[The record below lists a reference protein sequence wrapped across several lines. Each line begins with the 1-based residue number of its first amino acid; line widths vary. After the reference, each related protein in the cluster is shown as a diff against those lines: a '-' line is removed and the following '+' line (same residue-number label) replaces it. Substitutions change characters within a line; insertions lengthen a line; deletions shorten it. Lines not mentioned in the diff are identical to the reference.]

1 MLTSPVVSILRKAPA
16 DYGFKLPGKAV
27 FPIFWQAKKQSSI
40 SRSTTESEITSMAT
54 GMFSEVL
61 TLQTFLE
68 YLTQKPTQLIF
79 HQDNDAV
86 LKILKN
92 KYSAKLRHMNR
103 VHKVDVASLCEIL
116 QQRGVSTIYCPTAEQ
131 RANGVTKIIP
141 PYEWN
146 ATTVHMCLCD
156 QADVV

>member
-1 MLTSPVVSILRKAPA
+1 
-16 DYGFKLPGKAV
+16 
-27 FPIFWQAKKQSSI
+27 
-40 SRSTTESEITSMAT
+40 MAT
-54 GMFSEVL
+54 GMLSEVL

-68 YLTQKPTQLIF
+68 YLTRKPTQLIF